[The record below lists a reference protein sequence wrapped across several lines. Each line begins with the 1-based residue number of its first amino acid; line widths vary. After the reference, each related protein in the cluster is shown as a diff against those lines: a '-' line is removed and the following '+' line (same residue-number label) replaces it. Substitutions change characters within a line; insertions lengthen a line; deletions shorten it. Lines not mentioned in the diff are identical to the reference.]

1 MHKSL
6 EWKEE
11 SQRVTVQS
19 DRGEQKQEATGWQI
33 RASVTTNNDKWR
45 TSQRKASRHLIAK
58 GVGEVQGKEEKDRP
72 AQGEVSE
79 QHKG

>member
-19 DRGEQKQEATGWQI
+19 DRGEQKQEATG
-33 RASVTTNNDKWR
+33 
-45 TSQRKASRHLIAK
+45 
-58 GVGEVQGKEEKDRP
+58 
-72 AQGEVSE
+72 
-79 QHKG
+79 